1 MLTTKVCSTMAVAA
15 GRAMHGRD
23 EKEKKMAVAACD
35 HVQIYD
41 IGPIWDRG
49 MRKRVA

>member
-1 MLTTKVCSTMAVAA
+1 MAVAA

-41 IGPIWDRG
+41 IQWLRLGGSRIQ
-49 MRKRVA
+49 MLIVYLQLCLV